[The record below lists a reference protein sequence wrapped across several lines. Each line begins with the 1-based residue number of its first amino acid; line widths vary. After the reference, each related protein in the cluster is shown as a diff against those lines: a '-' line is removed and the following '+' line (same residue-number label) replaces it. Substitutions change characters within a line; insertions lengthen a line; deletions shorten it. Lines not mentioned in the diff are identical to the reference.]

1 MKKIYTLLMT
11 ALFVAFPLSHNV
23 SGQSPNQ
30 FSYQAVVR
38 NASGEL
44 VKNTTIG
51 MRISILKGSASGSAV
66 YTETHS
72 PETNVNGLVTVV
84 IGDGTTAD
92 DMATIDWSDGPY
104 FLKTETDPDG
114 GTNYT
119 ITSATQLL
127 SVPYALYAEKSGD
140 SFSGMYNDLSG
151 KPDLSGMVEVSGAAD
166 GDILYYNSGQWNR
179 LAKGSDKQVLT
190 LNSGI
195 PMWKTPGTTA
205 IQTYFQ
211 FVTYKPG
218 SSSPIAF
225 GFINADGTIYS
236 GSGNFT
242 CTWNAGAMR
251 YEITITGESYFWRS
265 YTTIATLAQQ
275 SAAANASIQIGSVSG
290 NLLVHIYQ

>member
-114 GTNYT
+114 GTGYT

-140 SFSGMYNDLSG
+140 SFSGVYNDLSG
-151 KPDLSGMVEVSGAAD
+151 KPDLTGMVQVSGATD
-166 GDILYYNSGQWNR
+166 GDMLYYDGGEWNR
-179 LAKGSDKQVLT
+179 LGKGSEGTMLT
-190 LNSGI
+190 MQSDV
-195 PMWKTPGTTA
+195 PVWKTAGATH
-205 IQTYFQ
+205 IQSYFQ
-211 FVTYKPG
+211 FVTYKSG

-225 GFINADGTIYS
+225 GFINADGTIAS

-242 CTWNAGAMR
+242 CSWSGDH
-251 YEITITGESYFWRS
+251 YVITIDSQTYFWTS
-265 YTTIATLAQQ
+265 YTTVATLTSHS
-275 SAAANASIQIGSVSG
+275 SALGANIQTGSVGGS
-290 NLLVHIYQ
+290 LLVYVVK